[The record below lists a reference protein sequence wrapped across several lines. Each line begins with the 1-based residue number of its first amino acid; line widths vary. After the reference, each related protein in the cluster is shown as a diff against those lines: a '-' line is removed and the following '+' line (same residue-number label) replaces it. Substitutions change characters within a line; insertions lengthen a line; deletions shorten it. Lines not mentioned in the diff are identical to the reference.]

1 MIKIKKFT
9 VYRRPCGME
18 QKSSKILAFLMK
30 IGDLFFL
37 NILYILCCI
46 PVVTAGA
53 ATSALYHCTVK
64 MVRKEESYLTKDF
77 FSAFRRNFVKA
88 TILYLAAA
96 AVYAVLAGDFYLSRF
111 LPSGIQPLLL
121 AVLIILAVFFSLIAA
136 YLVPLVDYYGKSIAD
151 IVKTAFFLAFSH
163 VFRSFIMVFMNAL
176 IPALLLIYPAFFLRI
191 LPLIGFLGFSSVAYA
206 NSRIFLSAADPDA
219 LHS

>member
-1 MIKIKKFT
+1 
-9 VYRRPCGME
+9 ME
-18 QKSSKILAFLMK
+18 QKSSKILAFLMRV
-30 IGDLFFL
+30 GDLFFL

-46 PVVTAGA
+46 PVITAGA
-53 ATSALYHCTVK
+53 ATAALYRCTVK

-77 FSAFRRNFVKA
+77 FSAFRRNFAKA

-96 AVYAVLAGDFYLSRF
+96 AVYAILAGDFFLSRF
-111 LPSGIQPLLL
+111 LPSGIQTLLL
-121 AVLIILAVFFSLIAA
+121 AVLIVLAVSFSLIAV
-136 YLVPLVDYYGKSIAD
+136 YLFPLAD
-151 IVKTAFFLAFSH
+151 SCEKGIKGTVKTAFFLAFSH

-176 IPALLLIYPAFFLRI
+176 IPALLLIRPDFFLRI

-219 LHS
+219 LNPPSRKDSRNTPSSTLR